1 MNAPSNAN
9 LTGADD
15 GGRQTYRDAD
25 GSTWEACS
33 WREDLRLVVL
43 PALAWTAATVLL
55 MLALGA
61 AW

>member
-1 MNAPSNAN
+1 MNAASNAN

-15 GGRQTYRDAD
+15 GKRETFTDRD
-25 GSTWEACS
+25 GTWEGCS
-33 WREDLRLVVL
+33 WREDMRLVVL